1 MGDESR
7 GTQHGED
14 DQHSQDDEGGDAD
27 HPVPDEHKKNGNSAG
42 RNLKAGLIAVRDT
55 ITSAIWLVAVVCA
68 VFLVVGALLV
78 ALNANPDNI
87 VRIVFVSGAD
97 LLDGPLSREDGLFT
111 FDGDDAAIKN
121 VLVNWGL
128 AAVVYLAVG
137 RIVHR
142 VIHGSV

>member
-7 GTQHGED
+7 DTQHGED
-14 DQHSQDDEGGDAD
+14 GQHNQDDEGGDTD
-27 HPVPDEHKKNGNSAG
+27 EPVPDKHKKNGGTSG
-42 RNLKAGLIAVRDT
+42 GNLKAGLIAVRDT
-55 ITSAIWLVAVVCA
+55 VASAIWLVAVICA
-68 VFLVVGALLV
+68 VFLAVGALLV

-87 VRIVFVSGAD
+87 VRMVFVSGAD